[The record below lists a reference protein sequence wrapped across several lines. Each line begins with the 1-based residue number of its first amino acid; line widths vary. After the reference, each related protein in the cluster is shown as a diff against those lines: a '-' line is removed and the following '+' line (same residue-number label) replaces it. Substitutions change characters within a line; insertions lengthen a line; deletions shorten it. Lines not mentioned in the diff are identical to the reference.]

1 MSSIEYIDIF
11 VLFVIRITL
20 FVEDTKKQQIYQ
32 CTKIYKYEGNQ
43 SYIFKF
49 KSNINSDHWI
59 VYL

>member
-11 VLFVIRITL
+11 VLFTIRITL

-32 CTKIYKYEGNQ
+32 CTKIYKHEGNQ

>member
-1 MSSIEYIDIF
+1 MSSIEYIDIL
-11 VLFVIRITL
+11 VLFIIRITL
-20 FVEDTKKQQIYQ
+20 FIETSKKQQIYH

-49 KSNINSDHWI
+49 KSNTNSDHWI